1 MPPSTDARP
10 LTAGERIRGYA
21 VHLYTASG
29 IVLAALAAAEI
40 FSARPDPRL
49 VFALFAAA
57 TIVDG
62 TDGFLARR
70 WEVKRTAPAIDG
82 RAIDDIVDYITFT
95 FLPLLLVWR
104 MGWVADPALLWISPA
119 LIASLFGFA
128 NAGAKDESGG
138 FFLGFPSYW
147 NVVAFYAGLVN
158 PLVSAVMIVALAV
171 LTLAPVRFIYPTLA
185 PRPWRMPLL
194 IGAFAWLALMLAML
208 PDYPDVA
215 PWLLWV
221 SLVYPLLYT
230 VLSWHLSRRDRRTR
244 AMRMNV

>member
-1 MPPSTDARP
+1 MQPTEGRPP
-10 LTAGERIRGYA
+10 TAGERMRGYA

-40 FSARPDPRL
+40 FSRRPDPRI

-57 TIVDG
+57 TIVDA

-70 WEVKRTAPAIDG
+70 WEVKRTAPDIDG
-82 RAIDDIVDYITFT
+82 RTIDDIVDYITFT

-104 MGWVADPALLWISPA
+104 MGWLPDPALLWISPA

-128 NAGAKDESGG
+128 NTGAKDEGGG
-138 FFLGFPSYW
+138 FFRGFPSYW
-147 NVVAFYAGLVN
+147 NVVAFYAGLLAPVVN
-158 PLVSAVMIVALAV
+158 VAMIMGLAV
-171 LTLAPVRFIYPTLA
+171 LTVLPVRFIYPTLA

-194 IGAFAWLALMLAML
+194 IGAFAWLALMLAVV
-208 PDYPDVA
+208 PDYPDVP

-221 SLVYPLLYT
+221 SLIYPLLYT
-230 VLSWHLSRRDRRTR
+230 ILSWHLSRQDRR
-244 AMRMNV
+244 MRVG